1 MVLKDR
7 RALER
12 ELSELKK
19 SYRDILNSNIK
30 LSDELRWAKE
40 DKERL
45 TRRIDRAIEYIE
57 EKYEMTLKDSME
69 NFLDHDERIEKKRL
83 LHILEILKND
93 FWEDDE

>member
-1 MVLKDR
+1 MDLKDR

-12 ELSELKK
+12 ELNELKK

-30 LSDELRWAKE
+30 LSDELRWTKE

-45 TRRIDRAIEYIE
+45 TRRIERAIEYIE

>member
-1 MVLKDR
+1 MDLKDR

-12 ELSELKK
+12 ELNELKK

-45 TRRIDRAIEYIE
+45 TRRIERAIEMIE
-57 EKYEMTLKDSME
+57 DKKI
-69 NFLDHDERIEKKRL
+69 IEV
-83 LHILEILKND
+83 LKND
-93 FWEDDE
+93 FWEDDEWI

>member
-1 MVLKDR
+1 MDLKDR
-7 RALER
+7 RSLER

-30 LSDELRWAKE
+30 LSDELRWIKE

-45 TRRIDRAIEYIE
+45 TRRIERAIEYIE

>member
-7 RALER
+7 KTLER

-30 LSDELRWAKE
+30 LSDELRWARE